1 MSKIII
7 TVAKSLIRKVISFYK
22 GLISFNNLVC
32 NHITIF
38 KNKVKVSG
46 RWKIYGRISISN
58 NGEITI
64 GNELLIYSGGR
75 YNPVGGYNRTQI
87 ICLNGA
93 IIDIKDHVG
102 ISNSTIYCAKY
113 IRIEDNVSIGGG
125 CKIFDTDFHSID
137 PNIRRTKRETLKDI
151 KTNPITIKKNAW
163 IGGYSIILKGV
174 VIGENAVIGA
184 GSVVTTNVPDNE
196 IWAGNPARFIKKIN

>member
-7 TVAKSLIRKVISFYK
+7 NVAKSLIRKAISFHK
-22 GLISFNNLVC
+22 GLISFNNLAC

-38 KNKVKVSG
+38 KNKVKISG

-64 GNELLIYSGGR
+64 GNELLIYSGGQ

-113 IRIEDNVSIGGG
+113 ISIEDNVSIGGG

-137 PNIRRTKRETLKDI
+137 PNVRRTKRETLKDI

-174 VIGENAVIGA
+174 VIGENSVIGA